1 MRQDTERCWS
11 SFPPGDET
19 LERWIFF
26 AIWQGFIWW
35 ERYVKGCQIRMWLCW
50 NAASLPLSALLLDAT
65 PTWSP
70 SSNRY
75 LCYQTTSNSRVMYF
89 KVERLSN
96 FWNDGEP
103 PHSDDTLASP
113 QFHWIPLL
121 VNRPIEFNLR
131 DSERM
136 WIEYIWVR
144 ICYQILELLTVH
156 EQWQRI
162 FTQPE
167 TNYPSFSNNE

>member
-1 MRQDTERCWS
+1 
-11 SFPPGDET
+11 
-19 LERWIFF
+19 
-26 AIWQGFIWW
+26 
-35 ERYVKGCQIRMWLCW
+35 
-50 NAASLPLSALLLDAT
+50 
-65 PTWSP
+65 
-70 SSNRY
+70 
-75 LCYQTTSNSRVMYF
+75 MYF

-136 WIEYIWVR
+136 WIEYI
-144 ICYQILELLTVH
+144 
-156 EQWQRI
+156 
-162 FTQPE
+162 
-167 TNYPSFSNNE
+167 